1 VKYLIDTNAWI
12 GFFEGSAD
20 FGAAAKKT
28 MSAHPG
34 ECLISVASVW
44 EASIKIGLGKL
55 VLPYDVRSDLPR
67 LFEENAFTI
76 LPIDFDDATGVVD
89 LPRHHGD
96 PFDRLMAVQALRRN
110 LRVISRD
117 GVFEQYGLRR
127 IW

>member
-1 VKYLIDTNAWI
+1 MKYLVDTNAWI
-12 GFFEGSAD
+12 GFFQGSTG

-28 MSAHPG
+28 MSIHPG
-34 ECLISVASVW
+34 ECVISVAGIW

-55 VLPYDVRSDLPR
+55 ALPYDVRTDLPR
-67 LFEENAFTI
+67 LLEENGFSL
-76 LPIDFDDATGVVD
+76 LPIAFDDATGVLD

-110 LRVISRD
+110 LSVISSD
-117 GVFEQYGLRR
+117 PMFESYGLRR